1 MNEWTSCAHSWVL
14 CPLQTPTSHLD
25 PQAGSSPSG
34 GHPSGSPPL
43 EQICG
48 GPGPLVFV
56 FIKRGRWC
64 PFEPGRC
71 ADPARSPAALHAQPL
86 PPPWLT
92 PPSKSAAYGRVRTP
106 IRGDETERGGGAE
119 GTQPPPSSRG
129 DGAGGAPCPGAGGTG
144 GRGSGRGIPGGDR
157 GEDRRR
163 EESWASPGLAAPL
176 THSVK
181 GCMVEGGTDG
191 SSQRGAG
198 LEGSRARRFP
208 REPAARSWRAGSREK
223 RRALSRWRREPR
235 GLLARTVTGKK
246 RLRKDAFHTG
256 RGKRHNTGATWRG
269 GRDSERAGMRSDA
282 VAEGQRTGG
291 DVTADVSRTAQSVGS
306 RQGPAEAGLAAGVAR
321 GPGSRARE
329 ACHGVAGRGGRL

>member
-256 RGKRHNTGATWRG
+256 RGKRQRG
-269 GRDSERAGMRSDA
+269 GNLEGRAGFRASWDA
-282 VAEGQRTGG
+282 LR
-291 DVTADVSRTAQSVGS
+291 R
-306 RQGPAEAGLAAGVAR
+306 R
-321 GPGSRARE
+321 
-329 ACHGVAGRGGRL
+329 GRGAADGWGRDRGRKSNRTECGQQAGAR

>member
-92 PPSKSAAYGRVRTP
+92 PPSKSAAYSRVRTP

-129 DGAGGAPCPGAGGTG
+129 DGAVPGG
-144 GRGSGRGIPGGDR
+144 GGDR
-157 GEDRRR
+157 RAWLREGYSRRGP
-163 EESWASPGLAAPL
+163 WGGQA
-176 THSVK
+176 
-181 GCMVEGGTDG
+181 EGGILGQPGTG
-191 SSQRGAG
+191 CSAYAFR
-198 LEGSRARRFP
+198 EG
-208 REPAARSWRAGSREK
+208 
-223 RRALSRWRREPR
+223 
-235 GLLARTVTGKK
+235 V
-246 RLRKDAFHTG
+246 H
-256 RGKRHNTGATWRG
+256 
-269 GRDSERAGMRSDA
+269 
-282 VAEGQRTGG
+282 
-291 DVTADVSRTAQSVGS
+291 
-306 RQGPAEAGLAAGVAR
+306 
-321 GPGSRARE
+321 
-329 ACHGVAGRGGRL
+329 GRGGHGRLVAERSRVGGEQGPPLPQGAGSPFVESGKPREAASVVSLAQGATGASGQDRDWEKTTLERCVSHRSGQKT

>member
-119 GTQPPPSSRG
+119 GTQPPPFF
-129 DGAGGAPCPGAGGTG
+129 
-144 GRGSGRGIPGGDR
+144 SGRWRWRSAVPGGGGDR
-157 GEDRRR
+157 RAWLREGYSRRGP
-163 EESWASPGLAAPL
+163 WGGQA
-176 THSVK
+176 
-181 GCMVEGGTDG
+181 EGGILGQPGTG
-191 SSQRGAG
+191 CSAYAFREGVHGRGGHGRLVA
-198 LEGSRARRFP
+198 EGSRDRRFP

-256 RGKRHNTGATWRG
+256 RGKRHNAGATWRG

-306 RQGPAEAGLAAGVAR
+306 RQGPAEAGLGARVAR